1 MFAAVSATSLLNC
14 QEVTRNIRKK
24 KKKKTGLRSRTA
36 VKSRLGKFSLYSK
49 LRLDI

>member
-14 QEVTRNIRKK
+14 QEVTRNITSERK

-36 VKSRLGKFSLYSK
+36 VKSRLGKFS
-49 LRLDI
+49 